1 MSIESWKAEFYPV
14 TAEELLQQRRTD
26 LTLVQ
31 HSLKKWSGT
40 LSVHRNR
47 HDLPDISSCPVG
59 IDHDALCLKYPDQ
72 CANKRKKSC
81 PIVRYNEEKSKA
93 QKPGELP
100 INSTCIFEYIETLLQ
115 PETNPTTNPMIDLL
129 WHVEWWL
136 KTGEFKE

>member
-1 MSIESWKAEFYPV
+1 MSNESWKAEFYPI

-40 LSVHRNR
+40 SSVHRNR
-47 HDLPDISSCPVG
+47 HDLHSISSCPVG
-59 IDHDALCLKYPDQ
+59 RDQEALCLKYPNQ
-72 CANKRKKSC
+72 CADKRKKGC

-93 QKPGELP
+93 QNTKELP
-100 INSTCIFEYIETLLQ
+100 INSTCIFEFIETLLE

-129 WHVEWWL
+129 
-136 KTGEFKE
+136 